1 MDIKRVTSL
10 QPAREIPQLQ
20 ALYHRDRPKDAFGK
34 EKPGGWYRIQN
45 LSPTE
50 AEVYIYDHIGDFGI
64 TADDF
69 VKDFSD
75 IRASKITVRIN
86 SPGGEVWDAF
96 AIFNA
101 IRRHKAQVITVV
113 DGVAASAASF
123 VAMAGDRVVMSPHS
137 QMLIHNATGLA
148 LGDADDMRDMADM
161 LDKMSDNIASVYAN
175 KTGGSLEEWRD
186 HMKAEMLISDAEA
199 VELGLADEID
209 GEDAETVA
217 ARAKAKI
224 KPEAKI
230 EPKPDFPDWSK
241 ELADLVTA

>member
-1 MDIKRVTSL
+1 MDIRRLTSF
-10 QPAREIPQLQ
+10 QPAKELPQLQ
-20 ALYHRDRPKDAFGK
+20 ALYRRDRPKDAFGK

-64 TADDF
+64 SADDF

-86 SPGGEVWDAF
+86 SPGGEVFDAF

-101 IRRHKAQVITVV
+101 IRRHKAQVTTVV

-137 QMLIHNATGLA
+137 QMLIHDAHGLTIGNA
-148 LGDADDMRDMADM
+148 ADMLEMATM
-161 LDKMSDNIASVYAN
+161 LDKMSDNIASVYAA
-175 KTGGSLEEWRD
+175 KSGDGVALWRD
-186 HMKAEMLISDAEA
+186 RMKAEMLISDVEA

-209 GEDAETVA
+209 GEDAEAVA
-217 ARAKAKI
+217 ARAKVKVHAGHTDN
-224 KPEAKI
+224 PHS
-230 EPKPDFPDWSK
+230 DTTDYSK
-241 ELADLVTA
+241 ELAEITA